1 MLHKHPVFAGNE
13 HGTEDILWEVLG
25 PNATK
30 IDYTNVV
37 LPVTE
42 DPEVPY
48 DRIMLPSFTRPADD
62 LIDQYAKAFDKV
74 STHAGRLAEAGA

>member
-1 MLHKHPVFAGNE
+1 MLHKHPVFSGNE

-30 IDYTNVV
+30 IDYKSVV

-48 DRIMLPSFTRPADD
+48 DTIELPSFTRPADD
-62 LIDQYAKAFDKV
+62 LIDQYANAFDKV
-74 STHAGRLAEAGA
+74 STHARRLAEAGA